1 MRKTKKIAITILLL
15 LVVQLFS
22 GYGKESVAKAEE
34 NNQFKFITS
43 IELTDFSGNPLG
55 DGIDKSSEVRVKFNF
70 DIPNVEDIK
79 AGEIFTVNVPNQI
92 DLISDFDQDIYDDDG
107 NLVAIAHFKKGG
119 KIDVKFTDYTGEY
132 SNVSGN
138 FYLDT
143 KFNRNNIGNDESE
156 KIQFTFSGESE
167 PIEVEVKFK
176 QDPVPEASISKW
188 SGGYDGSKNE
198 ITWYIEF
205 NKENANVNSA
215 RIIDNIPFGQEYIQG
230 SATIDNGADISG
242 FTYVSSEDKSDYSGT
257 LTYTFQGEVN
267 TKHIIS
273 FKTRISDTSI
283 LPKKQ
288 GESVQLYNKASVDI
302 NGQIKESNEASV
314 YVKTNYIEKSGNYDS
329 NEKKIDW
336 TIKVNNNA
344 LELNNLKVEDI
355 IPDGLELIK
364 YSFKV
369 DNEANNDYNYDE
381 VNKKLDYTFNGT
393 INTQQIITY
402 STKIVD
408 EKVYQSNDST
418 NFKNTATIVGGLEGN
433 PQSDATVGV
442 GSNILK
448 KSGVGYAAS
457 THYITWRIK
466 VNNNEVELQNP
477 VITDNIPIG
486 QKYVNGSFKIDGE
499 DADTSKFN
507 YEVAQE
513 LDKEKTG
520 VIAYSF
526 NETINK
532 KYVITFETEITD
544 SSIYAG
550 NVNGKQ
556 YTNTAT
562 INAENISKEVNSTG
576 YQNVTSN
583 VIDKQSVNYDSVSK
597 EITWKIFVNKN
608 KTKLGQVVV
617 TDNINIG
624 QEYVEGS
631 ANIDNNA
638 DNNGFSYIEA
648 DKNDKDKTGTLI
660 YTFKDEIND
669 TYEITF
675 KTKIIDESIF
685 YTNGEKI
692 VNNKAQITGDVI
704 PPNVVIEAS
713 TKIENSVIKKSA
725 DYQYGNDY
733 IDWNV
738 IINSNS
744 ISMGKVTIEDDL
756 QEGLELDTTSVEL
769 YKQTLNTNGTLVKG
783 EAIELNENS
792 VKYDANTRKFI
803 FNFSEKVNTPYL
815 LTFRTNI
822 VDKSKQQFANKVYF
836 KGEKTSENST
846 SDKVSVEFQSGG
858 GSAVGTRGS
867 ITLTKIDKENE
878 NKKLEGAKFSLI
890 DRYGNEIQKGETNE
904 KGEIKFDKLKF
915 DIPYTVKEGVAPEGY
930 LLDENNSYE
939 FIIKSADESK
949 NITKTFYNKAIKGS
963 IELNKVDED
972 EKPLKGV
979 EFTLYNS
986 LGEKVVSSESND
998 KGIVTFNDVLYGNYT
1013 VKETNPLEGYLKND
1027 TIYSFDIKEDGKTV
1041 KAEKS
1046 VENKIIRGNIKV
1058 LKVDENNNILSNAE
1072 ITLYDLGGNVVQ
1084 TAVTDKNGLVTFAN
1098 VPYGEYKV
1106 KETKAPEGY
1115 NLSNEV
1121 LKVNVNKEETGLVYE
1136 AGTITNTKIKAN
1148 IKINKLDQDNNKVV
1162 GAEFTLYDK
1171 NDKPIT
1177 TAATNS
1183 DGIALFEDVVYGDYY
1198 VKETKTPEGY
1208 IGTDKEYEVSIEEN
1222 NVEKSLE
1229 INNTKIKGNLEITK
1243 QDGNENP
1250 LSGAEFTV
1258 YDKVTENEVAHGVTD
1273 KNGLAKFENLVY
1285 GSYYYVET
1293 KAPEGYVLNSDRHD
1307 FTISENGAV
1316 LKETVKNEKIVGNIK
1331 VIKVDEYNNLLANAE
1346 ITLYDL
1352 EGNMVE
1358 NAITDENGLVVFA
1371 NVPYGEYEVK
1381 ETKAPV
1387 GYNLSSEILN
1397 VSVNGEET
1405 GLTYEAGKITNTQ
1418 IKGNIKISKIDQDGN
1433 KVVGAEFTLYNK
1445 DNKVIETAL
1454 TNEEGIALFEDVI
1467 YGEYYIMETKTPEGY
1482 IGTKEKIEV
1491 SVKENGSDYF
1501 YQVENTRIKGTLEI
1515 KKTDEN
1521 GNVLKGAEFT
1531 LYDKNGKEISKAISD
1546 DNGIARFDSVDY
1558 GTYVLKETKAPE
1570 GYKKDDT
1577 VFEIV
1582 VNSSITQKFTFK
1594 NYKIKGE
1601 ENNIDISDSEN
1612 NLPSTGDTF
1621 DSRAFILVGLAF
1633 IFLGSGFLFKKK
1645 VNFK

>member
-364 YSFKV
+364 DSFKV

-457 THYITWRIK
+457 THYITWRIE

-507 YEVAQE
+507 YEAAQE

-544 SSIYAG
+544 NSIYAG

-631 ANIDNNA
+631 ATIDNNA

-704 PPNVVIEAS
+704 PPNVVTEAS

-783 EAIELNENS
+783 EAVELNENS

-803 FNFSEKVNTPYL
+803 FNFSEKVNSPYI

-822 VDKSKQQFANKVYF
+822 VDKSKQPFTNKVYF
-836 KGEKTSENST
+836 KGEKNSENST
-846 SDKVSVEFQSGG
+846 SDKVSVEFQTGG

-867 ITLTKIDKENE
+867 ITVKKVDKENNE
-878 NKKLEGAKFSLI
+878 KMLKGAKFNLI
-890 DRYGNEIQKGETNE
+890 DRYKNVIATGETDDNGALTFN
-904 KGEIKFDKLKF
+904 KIKF
-915 DIPYTVKEGVAPEGY
+915 DIPYYLEEVAASEGY
-930 LLDENNSYE
+930 VLNENNIHE
-939 FIIKSADESK
+939 FMIKSSDDSK
-949 NITKTFYNKAIKGS
+949 NITRTFENS
-963 IELNKVDED
+963 I
-972 EKPLKGV
+972 
-979 EFTLYNS
+979 
-986 LGEKVVSSESND
+986 
-998 KGIVTFNDVLYGNYT
+998 
-1013 VKETNPLEGYLKND
+1013 
-1027 TIYSFDIKEDGKTV
+1027 
-1041 KAEKS
+1041 
-1046 VENKIIRGNIKV
+1046 
-1058 LKVDENNNILSNAE
+1058 
-1072 ITLYDLGGNVVQ
+1072 
-1084 TAVTDKNGLVTFAN
+1084 
-1098 VPYGEYKV
+1098 
-1106 KETKAPEGY
+1106 
-1115 NLSNEV
+1115 
-1121 LKVNVNKEETGLVYE
+1121 
-1136 AGTITNTKIKAN
+1136 IKAN
-1148 IKINKLDQDNNKVV
+1148 LELLKLDQNDN
-1162 GAEFTLYDK
+1162 
-1171 NDKPIT
+1171 P
-1177 TAATNS
+1177 
-1183 DGIALFEDVVYGDYY
+1183 
-1198 VKETKTPEGY
+1198 VK
-1208 IGTDKEYEVSIEEN
+1208 
-1222 NVEKSLE
+1222 
-1229 INNTKIKGNLEITK
+1229 
-1243 QDGNENP
+1243 
-1250 LSGAEFTV
+1250 GAEFTV
-1258 YDKVTENEVAHGVTD
+1258 YDSEDNEVTTGTTDENGVI
-1273 KNGLAKFENLVY
+1273 KFGGLVY
-1285 GSYYYVET
+1285 GNYYYIET
-1293 KAPEGYVLNSDRHD
+1293 KAPEGYVKDNNKHN
-1307 FTISENGAV
+1307 FTINENGVV
-1316 LKETVKNEKIVGNIK
+1316 LKETVENEKIVGNIN
-1331 VIKVDEYNNLLANAE
+1331 VVKVDEEGNVLPNAE
-1346 ITLYDL
+1346 FTLYDL
-1352 EGNMVE
+1352 EGNIIETGVT
-1358 NAITDENGLVVFA
+1358 NENGLVTFT
-1371 NVPYGEYEVK
+1371 NIPYGEYEIK

-1387 GYNLSSEILN
+1387 GYNLSSKVLN

-1433 KVVGAEFTLYNK
+1433 KVFGAEFTLYNK
-1445 DNKVIETAL
+1445 DNKIIETAL

-1582 VNSSITQKFTFK
+1582 VDSSITQKFTFK